1 MAASHGWLPAYPR
14 SIPLYTGS
22 LPAVSNRETWS
33 LSVTV
38 TDDAGAAVDLTGAT
52 VTIGVREP
60 ESLQARATY
69 TSGDGKLAISAP
81 ATGGIFTLNADLDPT
96 TFPPGQYEVGVV
108 IKLASGVK
116 RQLVVATLPVVDGVV
131 TAA

>member
-1 MAASHGWLPAYPR
+1 
-14 SIPLYTGS
+14 LYTGS
-22 LPAVSNRETWS
+22 LPAISNRETWS

-69 TSGDGKLAISAP
+69 TSGDGKLAITAP
-81 ATGGIFTLNADLDPT
+81 ATGGVFTIDADLDPT
-96 TFPPGQYEVGVV
+96 TFPPGQYEVGVI

-116 RQLVVATLPVVDGVV
+116 RTLIVATLPVVEGVV
-131 TAA
+131 SSS

>member
-1 MAASHGWLPAYPR
+1 M
-14 SIPLYTGS
+14 YTGS

-38 TDDAGAAVDLTGAT
+38 TDDEGAAVDLTGAT

-60 ESLQARATY
+60 ESLQPIATY
-69 TSGDGKLAISAP
+69 TSGDGKLAISSP
-81 ATGGIFTLNADLDPT
+81 ATAGIFTLDVPMDQAT
-96 TFPPGQYEVGVV
+96 YPPGQYEVGIIVE
-108 IKLASGVK
+108 LASGVK

>member
-1 MAASHGWLPAYPR
+1 M
-14 SIPLYTGS
+14 YTGA

-60 ESLQARATY
+60 EALLPRATY
-69 TSGDGKLAISAP
+69 TSGDGKLAITSP
-81 ATGGIFTLNADLDPT
+81 ATSGVFTLNTDLDPSL
-96 TFPPGQYEVGVV
+96 FPPAQYEVGVI

-116 RQLVVATLPVVDGVV
+116 RQLVVATLPIVDGVV
-131 TAA
+131 TSS